1 MKSYKT
7 IYFLLMFF
15 LIGHHSAEAQ
25 DSDLINLKYQVD
37 SLQRISLRDSLN
49 FNDSTITAIYSIR
62 DALLDRIEILRQDQG
77 VDDSLKEIMITDLK
91 NQSNENIKLLLGDQA
106 YQNYLAMIRTRT
118 IQSINPDQSPL
129 AGETDD
135 N

>member
-1 MKSYKT
+1 
-7 IYFLLMFF
+7 MFF